1 MPTVT
6 LKYVHTFV
14 DRHGKRRSYFRKAGG
29 STPLPGEPGSPA
41 FMVAYQQAATAEVAR
56 KAAGAGADRTVA
68 STISALIVAWYGS
81 AGFRTLRPSTKAT
94 YKGIVERFRA
104 EFGAN
109 KVAELQPKH
118 VFLILDR
125 KVDTPAAARNL
136 LRMIRILMRFAV
148 ERGWRKDDPTA
159 SVRPRR
165 IATDGFHT
173 WSDVEIARF
182 EAHWPLGSRA
192 RLAMALL
199 LYTGQRRSDV
209 VRMGRQHVSPAGIAV
224 CQQKTGARLT
234 IPVHPELQAAL
245 DAAPGDNLTFLVT
258 PQGRPLAVASFGNWF
273 RQVAAEAGL
282 PAGCTAHG
290 LRKAAARQLAEAGC
304 TIHQIAAVTGHKS
317 LAMVG
322 HYTRAA
328 DQAALATQATAMR
341 GKAKANG

>member
-1 MPTVT
+1 MPAVA

-14 DRHGKRRSYFRKAGG
+14 DRHGRLRSYFRRAGV
-29 STPLPGEPGSPA
+29 STPLPDKPGSPA
-41 FMVAYQQAATAEVAR
+41 FMLAYHAAATADVAR

-68 STISALIVAWYGS
+68 GTISALVADWYAS

-94 YKGIVERFRA
+94 YRGVVERFRA
-104 EFGAN
+104 DHGTN
-109 KVAELQPKH
+109 QVAGLQAKH
-118 VFLILDR
+118 IYMILDR
-125 KVDTPAAARNL
+125 KADTPAAARNL
-136 LRMIRILMRFAV
+136 LRMIRLLMRFAV

-159 SVRPRR
+159 SVRQRR
-165 IATDGFHT
+165 TTTEGFHT
-173 WSDVEIARF
+173 WSDDEIARF
-182 EAHWPLGSRA
+182 EAFWPLGTRA

-224 CQQKTGARLT
+224 CQQKTGVRLT
-234 IPVHPELQAAL
+234 IPVHSELQAAL
-245 DAAPGDNLTFLVT
+245 DAAPSDNLTFLTT
-258 PQGRPLAVASFGNWF
+258 PQGSPLAVASFGNWF

-282 PAGCTAHG
+282 PAGRTAHG

-341 GKAKANG
+341 GRAKTNG